1 MITIVGLGPGHP
13 AHLTLEAW
21 QVLEQAAEVYLRTA
35 RHPTVSALPAHLA
48 VHSFDFLYEQAAD
61 FAEVYE
67 KIVEQVLALGQ
78 RPEGVVYAVPGH
90 PLVGEATVQ
99 RVLKEARAQGLATCV
114 VAGLSFIEPVLT
126 ALGLDALD
134 GLQVVDALDLA
145 ARHHPPF
152 TPDLPALIGQL
163 YGRDVASEV
172 KLTLLNAYPA
182 EHLVTLVRGA
192 GTDEERVRTL
202 PLYEVDRVD
211 DVDHLT
217 TLYLPPL
224 PGVGGV
230 EGFQDTIARL
240 RAPGGCPWD
249 REQTHR
255 SLRTNLLEETYE
267 ALSAIDRD
275 DMPALCEELGDLLL
289 QIALHTQIAVEE
301 GDFSLAEVVAGIDT
315 KIKRRHPHVFG
326 DVQVNGVSEVLH
338 NWEEIKRAER
348 ADRDSTGAERSM
360 LDGVPA
366 ALPALARAQSLQRRA
381 ARMGFEWRDLE
392 EVMNKVTEELAELQ
406 AATTAE
412 ARELEL
418 GDVLFVLAS
427 LARWLD
433 VDAES
438 ALRATCDRFT
448 QRFAAVEKLC
458 RERGLEMGKL
468 SLAEWEALWRETKGM
483 SNEANPNGHKW
494 ENGTSS

>member
-13 AHLTLEAW
+13 AHLTLEAQ
-21 QVLEQAAEVYLRTA
+21 QVLEQSAEVYLRTA
-35 RHPTVSALPAHLA
+35 RHPTVSALPPHLT
-48 VHSFDFLYEQAAD
+48 VRSFDFLYEQAAD

-78 RPEGVVYAVPGH
+78 RPKGVVYAVPGH

-99 RVLKEARAQGLATCV
+99 RILKEARARGIATRV
-114 VAGLSFIEPVLT
+114 IAGLSFIEPVLT

-145 ARHHPPF
+145 TRHHPPF
-152 TPDLPALIGQL
+152 TPDLPVLVGQL

-192 GTDEERVRTL
+192 GTDEEWMHTL
-202 PLYEVDRVD
+202 PLYELDRVD
-211 DVDHLT
+211 AMDHLI

-224 PGVGGV
+224 PTVGGV
-230 EGFQDTIARL
+230 ETFQDTIARL

-249 REQTHR
+249 RKQTHR
-255 SLRTNLLEETYE
+255 SLRINLLEETYE

-301 GDFSLAEVVAGIDT
+301 GDFSLADVVAGIDT

-326 DVQVNGVSEVLH
+326 DVQVSSVADVLY
-338 NWEEIKRAER
+338 NWEEIKREER
-348 ADRDSTGAERSM
+348 ADQDGKGAERSM
-360 LDGVPA
+360 LDGVPTT
-366 ALPALARAQSLQRRA
+366 LPALARAQSLQRRA
-381 ARMGFEWRDLE
+381 ARIGFEWRDLE
-392 EVMNKVTEELAELQ
+392 EVIDKIAEELAELR

-412 ARELEL
+412 DRELEL

-427 LARWLD
+427 LARWLEL
-433 VDAES
+433 DAES

-448 QRFAAVEKLC
+448 QRFGEVERLC

-468 SLAEWEALWRETKGM
+468 NPAEWEALWK
-483 SNEANPNGHKW
+483 EAKK
-494 ENGTSS
+494 

>member
-1 MITIVGLGPGHP
+1 MITIVGLGPGNP

-21 QVLEQAAEVYLRTA
+21 QVLEQVSEVYLRTA
-35 RHPTVSALPAHLA
+35 RHPIVSALPAHLT
-48 VHSFDFLYEQAAD
+48 VHSFDALYEQASD

-67 KIVEQVLALGQ
+67 EIAAQVLALGQ

-99 RVLKEARAQGLATCV
+99 RVLEEARARNLATRV

-152 TPDLPALIGQL
+152 TPDLPVLVGQL
-163 YGRDVASEV
+163 YGRDVASGV
-172 KLTLLNAYPA
+172 KLTLMNAYPA
-182 EHLVTLVRGA
+182 EHLVTLVRSA
-192 GTDEERVRTL
+192 GTNEEWMRTL
-202 PLYEVDRVD
+202 PLYELDRVE

-217 TLYLPPL
+217 TLYVPPL

-230 EGFQDTIARL
+230 ETFQDTIARL

-249 REQTHR
+249 RKQTHR
-255 SLRTNLLEETYE
+255 SLRINLLEETYE
-267 ALSAIDRD
+267 VLSAIDRD

-301 GDFSLAEVVAGIDT
+301 GDFSLADVVAGIDT

-338 NWEEIKRAER
+338 NWEKIKREER
-348 ADRDSTGAERSM
+348 AGREEGKRFM
-360 LDGVPA
+360 LDGVPRT
-366 ALPALARAQSLQRRA
+366 LPALARAQSLQRRV
-381 ARMGFEWRDLE
+381 ARMGFEWRGLA
-392 EVMNKVTEELAELQ
+392 EVMSKVAEELAELQ

-418 GDVLFVLAS
+418 GDVLFVLVS

-448 QRFAAVEKLC
+448 RRFAAVEKLC

-468 SLAEWEALWRETKGM
+468 SPAEWEMLWREVKVNG
-483 SNEANPNGHKW
+483 SNPNDQ
-494 ENGTSS
+494 T